1 MASRA
6 FKDINLS
13 FKRHPVTN
21 DVVVIRDEDAIKRS
35 VKNIIFTILGEKPF
49 NPNFGSVIN
58 DSLFELNTS
67 LNEIRIADEINSS
80 LLNHEPR
87 IANIDATVEIMPD
100 SNEMN
105 CTVQY
110 DIVGIPAPTQ
120 TVDVLLFPASCLLYT
135 SPSPR
140 DLVISRMPSSA

>member
-21 DVVVIRDEDAIKRS
+21 DVVTIRDEDAIKRS

-49 NPNFGSVIN
+49 EPRFGSVIN
-58 DSLFELNTS
+58 EALFDLTTTY
-67 LNEIRIADEINSS
+67 DEILIQDEIKSS
-80 LLNHEPR
+80 ILKFEPR
-87 IANIDATVEIMPD
+87 ITNLVVTTTVYPD
-100 SNEMN
+100 SNELN

-110 DIVGIPAPTQ
+110 DIVGLPAPTQ
-120 TVDVLLFPASCLLYT
+120 EVDVLLFPA
-135 SPSPR
+135 R
-140 DLVISRMPSSA
+140 V

>member
-49 NPNFGSVIN
+49 EPNFGSVIN
-58 DSLFELNTS
+58 ESLFDLNTS
-67 LNEIRIADEINSS
+67 LNEIRVADEISAS
-80 LLNHEPR
+80 LRNYEPR
-87 IANIDATVEIMPD
+87 ISDIDVTVTVTPD
-100 SNEMN
+100 TNEMN

-110 DIVGIPAPTQ
+110 EIVGLPTPPQ
-120 TVDVLLFPASCLLYT
+120 EVDVLLFPARL
-135 SPSPR
+135 
-140 DLVISRMPSSA
+140 

>member
-21 DVVVIRDEDAIKRS
+21 DVVTIRNEDAIKRS

-49 NPNFGSVIN
+49 LPTFGSVIN
-58 DSLFELNTS
+58 ESLFELNTNLS
-67 LNEIRIADEINSS
+67 EIRITDEIKSS
-80 LLNHEPR
+80 LLNYEPR
-87 IANIDATVEIMPD
+87 IDNIEVTVQVAPD
-100 SNEMN
+100 RNEMN

-110 DIVGIPAPTQ
+110 DIVGLPAPTQ
-120 TVDVLLFPASCLLYT
+120 EVDVLLFPA
-135 SPSPR
+135 R
-140 DLVISRMPSSA
+140 V

>member
-21 DVVVIRDEDAIKRS
+21 DVLTIRDEDAIKRS

-49 NPNFGSVIN
+49 EPNFGSVISE
-58 DSLFELNTS
+58 SLFDLSTS
-67 LNEIRIADEINSS
+67 LNEIRVSDEIKQS
-80 LLNHEPR
+80 LLNYEPR
-87 IANIDATVEIMPD
+87 IDNIDVKVTVTPD
-100 SNEMN
+100 TNEMN

-110 DIVGIPAPTQ
+110 EIVGLPTPPQ
-120 TVDVLLFPASCLLYT
+120 EVDVLLFPARL
-135 SPSPR
+135 
-140 DLVISRMPSSA
+140 

>member
-21 DVVVIRDEDAIKRS
+21 DVVAIRDEDAIKRS

-49 NPNFGSVIN
+49 LPQFGSVIN
-58 DSLFELNTS
+58 EALFDLNTN
-67 LNEIRIADEINSS
+67 LNEIRVIDEIRTS
-80 LLNHEPR
+80 LLNYEPR
-87 IANIDATVEIMPD
+87 IDNIDVNVTVSPD
-100 SNEMN
+100 TNEMN

-110 DIVGIPAPTQ
+110 DIVGIPAPLQ
-120 TVDVLLFPASCLLYT
+120 EVDVLLFPA
-135 SPSPR
+135 R
-140 DLVISRMPSSA
+140 V

>member
-21 DVVVIRDEDAIKRS
+21 DVVTIRNEDAIKRS

-49 NPNFGSVIN
+49 LPLFGSVIN
-58 DSLFELNTS
+58 DSLFDLNTN
-67 LNEIRIADEINSS
+67 LNEIRITDEIKSS
-80 LLNHEPR
+80 LLNYEPR
-87 IANIDATVEIMPD
+87 IDNIEVTVSVYPD

-120 TVDVLLFPASCLLYT
+120 EVDVLLFPA
-135 SPSPR
+135 R
-140 DLVISRMPSSA
+140 V

>member
-21 DVVVIRDEDAIKRS
+21 DVITIRDEDAIKRS

-49 NPNFGSVIN
+49 EPEFGSVIN

-67 LNEIRIADEINSS
+67 LNEMKVSDEIKQS
-80 LLNHEPR
+80 LLNFEPR
-87 IANIDATVEIMPD
+87 IDNIRVTVSIYPD
-100 SNEMN
+100 SNELN
-105 CTVQY
+105 CAVQY

-120 TVDVLLFPASCLLYT
+120 EVDVLLFPA
-135 SPSPR
+135 R
-140 DLVISRMPSSA
+140 V

>member
-21 DVVVIRDEDAIKRS
+21 DVVAIRDEDAIKRS

-49 NPNFGSVIN
+49 VPQFGSVIN
-58 DSLFELNTS
+58 ESLFDLNTELS
-67 LNEIRIADEINSS
+67 EIRITDEIRSS
-80 LLNHEPR
+80 LLNYEPR
-87 IANIDATVEIMPD
+87 IDNVVVNVTVAPD
-100 SNEMN
+100 TNEMN

-120 TVDVLLFPASCLLYT
+120 EVDVLLFPART
-135 SPSPR
+135 
-140 DLVISRMPSSA
+140 

>member
-21 DVVVIRDEDAIKRS
+21 DVLTIRDEDAIKRS

-49 NPNFGSVIN
+49 EPNFGSVISESMF
-58 DSLFELNTS
+58 DLSTS
-67 LNEIRIADEINSS
+67 LNEIRVSDEIKQS
-80 LLNHEPR
+80 LLNYEPR
-87 IANIDATVEIMPD
+87 IDNIDVTVTVTPD
-100 SNEMN
+100 TNEMN

-110 DIVGIPAPTQ
+110 EIVGLPTPPQ
-120 TVDVLLFPASCLLYT
+120 EVDVLLFPARL
-135 SPSPR
+135 
-140 DLVISRMPSSA
+140 

>member
-21 DVVVIRDEDAIKRS
+21 DVLTVSDEDAIKRS

-49 NPNFGSVIN
+49 EPEFGSVIN

-67 LNEIRIADEINSS
+67 LNEMKVSDEIKQS
-80 LLNHEPR
+80 LLNFEPR
-87 IANIDATVEIMPD
+87 IDNVTVYVTVSAD

-120 TVDVLLFPASCLLYT
+120 EVDVLLFPA
-135 SPSPR
+135 R
-140 DLVISRMPSSA
+140 V

>member
-21 DVVVIRDEDAIKRS
+21 DVVTIRNEDAIKRS

-49 NPNFGSVIN
+49 EPNFGSVIN
-58 DSLFELNTS
+58 ESLFDLNTS
-67 LNEIRIADEINSS
+67 LNEIRVSDEIRSS
-80 LLNHEPR
+80 LLIYEPR
-87 IANIDATVEIMPD
+87 ISNVDVTVTVAPD
-100 SNEMN
+100 TNEMN

-110 DIVGIPAPTQ
+110 DITGIPAPTQ
-120 TVDVLLFPASCLLYT
+120 EVDVLLFPA
-135 SPSPR
+135 R
-140 DLVISRMPSSA
+140 V

>member
-21 DVVVIRDEDAIKRS
+21 DVVTIRDEDAIKRS
-35 VKNIIFTILGEKPF
+35 VRNIIFTILGEKPF
-49 NPNFGSVIN
+49 QPLFGSVIN
-58 DSLFELNTS
+58 QSLFELNTTLS
-67 LNEIRIADEINSS
+67 EMKISDEITQS

-87 IANIDATVEIMPD
+87 ITNTEVTASVYPD

-105 CTVQY
+105 VTIQY
-110 DIVGIPAPTQ
+110 DIVGIPAPPQ
-120 TVDVLLFPASCLLYT
+120 TVEVLLFPA
-135 SPSPR
+135 R
-140 DLVISRMPSSA
+140 V

>member
-21 DVVVIRDEDAIKRS
+21 DVITIRDEDAIKRS

-49 NPNFGSVIN
+49 LPLFGSVIN
-58 DSLFELNTS
+58 QSLFDLNTNLS
-67 LNEIRIADEINSS
+67 EIRISDEIKQS
-80 LLNHEPR
+80 LLNYEPR
-87 IANIDATVEIMPD
+87 IDNIEVTVSVYPE
-100 SNEMN
+100 SNELN
-105 CTVQY
+105 CIIQY

-120 TVDVLLFPASCLLYT
+120 EVDVLLFPA
-135 SPSPR
+135 R
-140 DLVISRMPSSA
+140 V